1 MSTFAVVKTGGKQ
14 YLVQPGQSITVDRVE
29 GEKGAIIELAVL
41 ASFDAEKNSLELG
54 SPELKT
60 KAKGK
65 IIEHGKGDKVR
76 AAKFKSK
83 ARFRKVTGYR
93 PAHSTIEITSIA

>member
-14 YLVQPGQSITVDRVE
+14 YLVQPGQSITVDRVSGNKDE
-29 GEKGAIIELAVL
+29 VIELAVL
-41 ASFDAEKNSLELG
+41 ASFDADKNTVELG
-54 SPELKT
+54 DPELKK

-76 AAKFKSK
+76 AAKFKAK